1 MKRELAERL
10 MTPAEVAAVFGVDA
24 KSVTR
29 WAVAGKLSAVRTL
42 GNHRR
47 YAVSEIR
54 AALLAGGSTPAEVDA
69 LLAGVGR

>member
-1 MKRELAERL
+1 

-29 WAVAGKLSAVRTL
+29 WAAAGKLSSVRTL

-47 YAVSEIR
+47 YPVGEIR
-54 AALLAGGSTPAEVDA
+54 AALLAGGSTEAEVDV